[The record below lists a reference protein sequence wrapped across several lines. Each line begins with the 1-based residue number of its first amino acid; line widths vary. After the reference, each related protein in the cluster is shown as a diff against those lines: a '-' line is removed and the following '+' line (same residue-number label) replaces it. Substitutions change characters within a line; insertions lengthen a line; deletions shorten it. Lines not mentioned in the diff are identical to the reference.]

1 MESTTMKST
10 TKKLYSDHLLDP
22 KTLLE
27 TYFSP
32 RTPNLLFYASSEF
45 IMTALHKAFKSGLV
59 KGKHLIDVSL
69 GPTIH
74 HLAAICEFLE
84 EITVLEMNDACVKEL
99 EKLLHKQP
107 DAHDWS
113 HVSKVMKEI
122 TDSRDSWQAREE
134 MLRAKLAHVS
144 KCDFTEEKPT
154 GSLVL
159 PKADCLLSMWALQ
172 AFSKDHEAYLKTFSS
187 YIKLGGYLMIYGD
200 INVTFFTTG
209 EHKYHLLTHDEDFV
223 KKALTDGGFKILQY
237 DNVERKTAKD
247 LVDVEKSF
255 FVIAQKVK
263 EV

>member
-1 MESTTMKST
+1 MESTM
-10 TKKLYSDHLLDP
+10 KKLYSVHGFDP

-32 RTPNLLFYASSEF
+32 RTPKLLFYVSVEF

-59 KGKHLIDVSL
+59 KGKHLTDISL

-84 EITVLEMNDACVKEL
+84 DITVLELNDACVKEL
-99 EKLLHKQP
+99 EKWLHKQP
-107 DAHDWS
+107 DANDWT

-122 TDSRDSWQAREE
+122 TNSSDSWQAREE
-134 MLRAKLAHVS
+134 MLRAKLAHIS

-172 AFSKDHEAYLKTFSS
+172 SISKDQEAYPKNLKKFSS
-187 YIKLGGYLMIYGD
+187 YIKLGGYLLIYGD
-200 INVTFFTTG
+200 INVTFFTVG
-209 EHKYHLLTHDEDFV
+209 EHKYHLLQHDDDFV